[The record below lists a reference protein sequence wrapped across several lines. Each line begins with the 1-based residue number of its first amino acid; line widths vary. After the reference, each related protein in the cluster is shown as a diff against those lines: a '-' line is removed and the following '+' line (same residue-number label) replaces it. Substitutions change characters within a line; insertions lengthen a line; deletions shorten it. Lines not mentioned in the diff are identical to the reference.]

1 MRAYAFHSETDV
13 PLGSF
18 KQKLENDLS
27 QGLND
32 KLSQW
37 NNVIPSDVLGQVQEG
52 SNQII
57 HDGINRFPDYAN
69 LTVED
74 QVVRPS
80 ISVVMPLYTGG
91 LTTSAKNS

>member
-1 MRAYAFHSETDV
+1 VRAYDFHSQSDV
-13 PLGSF
+13 PLVYY

-27 QGLND
+27 QGLKD

-37 NNVIPSDVLGQVQEG
+37 NNFIPSDVLGQVQEV

-69 LTVED
+69 MTVED
-74 QVVRPS
+74 QVFRPS
-80 ISVVMPLYTGG
+80 ISVVMPL
-91 LTTSAKNS
+91 